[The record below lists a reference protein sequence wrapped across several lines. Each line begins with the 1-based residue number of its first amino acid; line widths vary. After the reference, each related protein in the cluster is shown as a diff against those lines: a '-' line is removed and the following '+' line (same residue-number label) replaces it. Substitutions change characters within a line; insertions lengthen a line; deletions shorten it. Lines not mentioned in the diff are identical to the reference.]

1 MLKYNMYI
9 KTCIWTNV
17 IHKVYIIIEV
27 GGRHSYILLF
37 TTLHGAI
44 SYEELI
50 THSLEFLSRY
60 DLLRFAKDGLRDNL
74 IGERGCPNNE
84 PAIILE
90 QPISLKMS
98 SRILVKYLELG
109 IG

>member
-1 MLKYNMYI
+1 MHLDKRY
-9 KTCIWTNV
+9 TQS
-17 IHKVYIIIEV
+17 YIIIEV

-50 THSLEFLSRY
+50 THSLELLSWY
-60 DLLRFAKDGLRDNL
+60 DRLRFSNDGLRYNL
-74 IGERGCPNNE
+74 SGERGCRNDE
-84 PAIILE
+84 PKIILE
-90 QPISLKMS
+90 QPISLEMS